1 MDKPTTENKE
11 DALVALLASCKKEPK
26 YDDNFERDFL
36 HSFHLR
42 KEADQAKQSTWNL
55 LLERL
60 DNYLQNFRGWQWVYA
75 SMGLVTMLA
84 IGVIIATG
92 DTGDSNNNTIVT
104 GSTDNIGS
112 RAIPVS
118 SEELIP
124 TESQDA
130 ENTQQPSDANEQTP
144 NDKPVSKVLIEM

>member
-1 MDKPTTENKE
+1 MDKPSTENKE
-11 DALVALLASCKKEPK
+11 DALVALLASCKREPK
-26 YDDNFERDFL
+26 YDDNFEQDFL
-36 HSFHLR
+36 HNFHLR

-75 SMGLVTMLA
+75 SMALVTMLA
-84 IGVIIATG
+84 IVVIIASG
-92 DTGDSNNNTIVT
+92 DTAGVNNKIVT
-104 GSTDNIGS
+104 GGAENIEN

-118 SEELIP
+118 SEQLVTPEQ
-124 TESQDA
+124 QDA
-130 ENTQQPSDANEQTP
+130 ENTQRQQDANEQTP

>member
-1 MDKPTTENKE
+1 MDKPSTENKE
-11 DALVALLASCKKEPK
+11 DALVALLASCKREPK
-26 YDDNFERDFL
+26 YDDNFEQDFL
-36 HSFHLR
+36 HNFHLR

-75 SMGLVTMLA
+75 SMALVTMLA
-84 IGVIIATG
+84 IGVIIASG
-92 DTGDSNNNTIVT
+92 DTAGGNNNIVT
-104 GSTDNIGS
+104 GGAENIEN

-118 SEELIP
+118 SEQLVTPEQ
-124 TESQDA
+124 QDA
-130 ENTQQPSDANEQTP
+130 ENTQRQQDANEQTP